1 MTELFCPF
9 CKKPVKRDYEATAGC
24 ENCAEDWRV
33 NEQVDHQAQA
43 GDDEQ
48 RAAGVFHGLFLLFVE
63 IIHIN

>member
-33 NEQVDHQAQA
+33 NEQVDHQA
-43 GDDEQ
+43 G
-48 RAAGVFHGLFLLFVE
+48 
-63 IIHIN
+63 